1 VANPALETLFLHE
14 AIPGHHFQLSL
25 QLENPDMPRFRRLG
39 FYGAFV
45 EGWALYTES
54 LGPELGVY
62 TDPNQLMGHL
72 GAEIHR
78 ALRLVVDTGL
88 HTGQF
93 TREQAI
99 QYMLDNEAIS
109 EQGATAEVE
118 RYMALPGSALAYKTG
133 QLKISELRARYEKQL
148 GSKFSLRAFHDEILD
163 GGNMPLAVLEKQLD
177 AWAARVK

>member
-1 VANPALETLFLHE
+1 
-14 AIPGHHFQLSL
+14 
-25 QLENPDMPRFRRLG
+25 
-39 FYGAFV
+39 
-45 EGWALYTES
+45 
-54 LGPELGVY
+54 
-62 TDPNQLMGHL
+62 MGHL

-118 RYMALPGSALAYKTG
+118 RYMAIPGSALAYKTG

-148 GSKFSLRAFHDEILD
+148 GPKGSLRAFHDEILD
-163 GGNMPLAVLEKQLD
+163 GGNMPLVVLEKRMD
-177 AWAARVK
+177 AWAASVK